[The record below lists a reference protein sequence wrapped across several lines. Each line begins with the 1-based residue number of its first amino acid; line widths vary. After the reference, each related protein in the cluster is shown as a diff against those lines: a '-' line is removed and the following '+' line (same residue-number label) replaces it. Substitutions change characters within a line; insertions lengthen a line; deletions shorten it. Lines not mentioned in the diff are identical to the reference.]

1 MEKAYNPSTGE
12 VLFLVDNQWTKP
24 EQVAENPKTGER
36 AYLVN
41 NQWEIFKPPA
51 ATAPKAAPAAAPKAA
66 PAAAPKA
73 APAAAPTEG
82 VTTSPMG
89 DDALGSAI
97 MNAAQGP
104 TVPTQKREYT
114 GSVFDTVTAPE
125 PKFNPAEAQRLS
137 RREYAQREPQPPS
150 RYQEVRATPES
161 ETRDRTVREKALDA
175 SLGVFQG
182 GVGFFKGITDNL
194 PGLSED
200 LGLDAVTQGLERLKS
215 PQLRSS
221 SAGRTALINAAR
233 KNQGELAATRAAFS
247 TLFSPAGAD
256 ILAQGGGSMVPTVG
270 MSLMGLGVKAMAAA
284 NALATAGESANKTA
298 EALEKIS
305 PEDWSKNDMYQTLRE
320 RGLSHRDTVKLL
332 SPIYAIPAQ
341 TAGGAAG
348 YLSGRIGLESAL
360 AGKAADR
367 SIRGRAGRAGA
378 ELGGEELETL
388 APGLV
393 SNLTQGALDET
404 VSPLSGLG
412 QEAVET
418 AVGTVPGAAL
428 AARAKARPPA
438 QPQYQRD
445 TSYEGYSEALARSKG
460 FLTPTPR
467 EQVPETAGPLGAMGA
482 VRPGQEA
489 AQPSA
494 PAEELNVPA
503 FQPPTPPAPT
513 AETEEEGQPD
523 PEQIKAEIA
532 QEAAKLETR
541 GISEEDSLRLATK
554 RVQKKYGLEDLGGFK
569 TAAIPDVSNWTDA
582 NLASTLEFQLS
593 KPEQAPEMVTADTP
607 REMRSAQNKPLVAA
621 IQAEIQKRAA
631 DQGAKDVAGTDTT
644 AGGAGAPVVGQPG
657 AGSTAP
663 GVGAVE
669 PSGVVSAGQDVGAT
683 PAGEAV
689 QQPAL
694 TLDERIALDEAEQ
707 AKADAKR
714 AEAQQV
720 AKTNFDAALDQVNSP
735 EYGGDIDAALDS
747 YRQNTID
754 TLVDNGETDQ
764 FVIRQAEDAFDRLA
778 TEYKT
783 KQAPATETPAAKRG
797 RPAVYTPEQK
807 AANKVSADAKKAVK
821 MQADR
826 DVTRAVAALDATS
839 KPLDEGEFEDE
850 EQLALAQE
858 DRRSKRTAAIRSL
871 LQMAS
876 NPFIERGSATGK
888 RVQAALKH
896 ASIKPAEVEAIK
908 KGLERSKKA
917 LADKA
922 ALLGEDA
929 RVDTSFARSTAKVD
943 KPDRA
948 YNKMTTGQQALRHV
962 IKTGNG
968 FQKYLARR
976 LLPFVKDVRFQVI
989 EEDAPLPPQITK
1001 GKAAKDWDMS
1011 RGLFLRVVSTGERFV
1026 FVRGG
1031 TGGPSQGIN
1040 NVTVLHEMLHAAL
1053 NKKIEMAD
1061 YALVVGFDRRS
1072 DLAVAYGGLTNTIAY
1087 VEQKAKVLRE
1097 MGRLPPFMEDLID
1110 GGKIFKDNREFVA
1123 YAMSDPQFQ
1132 EFLMNTRGF
1141 APRDPSLFTRF
1152 VSNVRRFFNMKPED
1166 ASALADVIDVT
1177 DKMLSARMTAV
1188 MRDRVRE
1195 QQEEARTAAEIS
1207 SQDKRTLQELD
1218 EDIAKA
1224 KDVLANSRLLE
1235 EARGLNLLQLAR
1247 DPQKVAE
1254 LIPDIWS
1261 KMDYAQRSALVKMP
1275 TFDYLAKWA
1284 ERSGVPRIQEIQA
1297 DVQRML
1303 GMSQQLLTGA
1313 GQVIDATKRAF
1324 DADPT
1329 LRRKL
1334 EDLPMIA
1341 TISRYDPA
1349 DTKRL
1354 RRNVEVDD
1362 MYKDLGPNG
1371 QEAYL
1376 RIRDYY
1382 KDISDLYTDLL
1393 DEQIAS
1399 LQGVSDEQKNRLM
1412 VLVRK
1417 TFEADAKI
1425 DPFFPLVR
1433 AGDFWLS
1440 TGKGEDRKFVIF
1452 ESREKRNKR
1461 ADELMKTGVD
1471 VDVGNDMAS
1480 LRKATKDSSMMLK
1493 QLFDAVDSANFAVDS
1508 TDPKSLAA
1516 ARDGMKDAMY
1526 QIYLNG
1532 MPEQSFR
1539 KMFIHRKNRAGFR
1552 TDILQ
1557 NLATTASKNSIQLA
1571 RLKYGPKLRNN
1582 LSAAKDS
1589 IVGREELTPFVQ
1601 EAERR
1606 VNLAL
1611 SGEQGGLSE
1620 GIAGVA
1626 NKASFIW
1633 YMSGASSALIQPFSL
1648 FISGLPV
1655 LGANHGDMVGAAR
1668 ELGKMVTYLNQ
1679 YGVVRKNADGTTSYV
1694 APSLANNTS
1703 LSLDERRAVR
1713 EMVQQGV
1720 QQSTYASLVW
1730 GYKQTPTD
1738 QLDSIPQKGK
1748 ALANVLVGG
1757 LLHNMERLT
1766 REAVYLASYRL
1777 GIERGLSPKEAV
1789 QQAVS
1794 DTNEALG
1801 NYDITNRPRWM
1812 QTGIGKMA
1820 FQFKMYP
1827 LQMTLL
1833 MLTNFKRML
1842 PLLNK
1847 EGKKEAATKFFGV
1860 FATAGILG
1868 GYTALPMFS
1877 AVAGLLGWAW
1887 KEFGKDP
1894 EWPDELKDKSYET
1907 WVRKV
1912 FLPEKLGDINI
1923 GGVPLNEW
1931 LEYGPINAVTGW
1943 DISSRIGLNDL
1954 WGRDSKETKS
1964 ARDSFIAWFIDH
1976 FGGPTASLG
1985 LSWIDAAE
1993 AFALGDYQ
2001 KGVERMAPA
2010 AIRNLVIANKYADE
2024 GMLTAAGKE
2033 IVPKDDVRFGEL
2045 LGQSIGF
2052 RPERLAKAQEFSFKA
2067 TGIEQKILNER
2078 DFIMKKLNIA
2088 HRKGRDAEFERIIDK
2103 EVDKFNTK
2111 NPLHMI
2117 EAEDIYNSIIKQA
2130 ELRESA
2136 RLGLNITEKNAHLF
2150 DEAMSIMEK
2159 QAEKERKK

>member
-1 MEKAYNPSTGE
+1 MARDVTVTFDDGSSTIYKNAPDNLTPEAAIARAEGDFQGRRVVGLDGGRKAAP
-12 VLFLVDNQWTKP
+12 
-24 EQVAENPKTGER
+24 VAP
-36 AYLVN
+36 
-41 NQWEIFKPPA
+41 
-51 ATAPKAAPAAAPKAA
+51 APKAAPA
-66 PAAAPKA
+66 PAK
-73 APAAAPTEG
+73 E
-82 VTTSPMG
+82 VTTSPYVGTMG
-89 DDALGSAI
+89 DDFGAAI
-97 MNAAQGP
+97 MGAAQES

-114 GSVFDTVTAPE
+114 GSVFDTTPAPE
-125 PKFNPAEAQRLS
+125 PKFDPAEAQRLS
-137 RREYAQREPQPPS
+137 RREYAQRDQQPRS

-161 ETRDRTVREKALDA
+161 ETRDRTVREKYTDA

-284 NALATAGESANKTA
+284 NALATAGESANKTVQ
-298 EALEKIS
+298 ALEKIS

-341 TAGGAAG
+341 TTGGVAG

-393 SNLTQGALDET
+393 SNLTQGTLDET

-418 AVGTVPGAAL
+418 AVGTIPGAAL
-428 AARAKARPPA
+428 AARAKARPSV

-460 FLTPTPR
+460 FLAPTPR
-467 EQVPETAGPLGAMGA
+467 EQAPETAGPLGAMGA

-494 PAEELNVPA
+494 PAAELNVPA
-503 FQPPTPPAPT
+503 FQPPVPPASI
-513 AETEEEGQPD
+513 AQDGDEGQPD

-532 QEAAKLETR
+532 QDAARLETR

-554 RVQKKYGLEDLGGFK
+554 RVEKKYGLDALGGYK
-569 TAAIPDVSNWTDA
+569 TAALPDVSKWPDA
-582 NLASTLEFQLS
+582 ALTSTLEFQLS

-607 REMRSAQNKPLVAA
+607 LGMRSAQNKPLVAA

-631 DQGAKDVAGTDTT
+631 NQGAEDVAGTDTT
-644 AGGAGAPVVGQPG
+644 AGGAGAPVVGQPS
-657 AGSTAP
+657 AVSAP
-663 GVGAVE
+663 AGVGAVE
-669 PSGVVSAGQDVGAT
+669 PSGVVSAGQDVAGT
-683 PAGEAV
+683 PDGEAV
-689 QQPAL
+689 QQSAL
-694 TLDERIALDEAEQ
+694 TPEEEAPVEEEN
-707 AKADAKR
+707 KYL
-714 AEAQQV
+714 
-720 AKTNFDAALDQVNSP
+720 AA
-735 EYGGDIDAALDS
+735 YA
-747 YRQNTID
+747 
-754 TLVDNGETDQ
+754 
-764 FVIRQAEDAFDRLA
+764 
-778 TEYKT
+778 
-783 KQAPATETPAAKRG
+783 APAAATTETPAAPAAQRG
-797 RPAVYTPEQK
+797 RPAVYTPAQK

-826 DVTRAVAALDATS
+826 DVTRAVAALDETS
-839 KPLDEGEFEDE
+839 QPLDEGEFADE
-850 EQLALAQE
+850 EQLASAQE
-858 DRRSKRTAAIRSL
+858 DRRSNRVAAIRNL
-871 LQMAS
+871 LELAS
-876 NPFIERGSATGK
+876 NPFVERGSATGK

-896 ASIKPAEVEAIK
+896 ASIKPAEVEAIR
-908 KGLERSKKA
+908 KGMERSKKA

-929 RVDTSFARSTAKVD
+929 RVDTSFARAKDTAPVKVG
-943 KPDRA
+943 RA
-948 YNKMTTGQQALRHV
+948 DTRFNKMTTAQQALRHV
-962 IKTGNG
+962 IKTGNP
-968 FQKYLARR
+968 FQVFLAKR

-989 EEDAPLPPQITK
+989 EEDAPLPKEIVEGGAT
-1001 GKAAKDWDMS
+1001 KDWGMS
-1011 RGLFLRVVSTGERFV
+1011 RGMFLRIVATGERFV
-1026 FVRGG
+1026 YVRGL
-1031 TGGPSQGIN
+1031 TGGPSQGVN

-1053 NKKIEMAD
+1053 NKKLDMAD
-1061 YALVVGFDRRS
+1061 WA
-1072 DLAVAYGGLTNTIAY
+1072 
-1087 VEQKAKVLRE
+1087 LRE
-1097 MGRLPPFMEDLID
+1097 GVNSNSSLVKAFKSFEETMRLTKERMDDMQEAGTLPEAMYQLVDS
-1110 GGKIFKDNREFVA
+1110 GIFTDAREFLA
-1123 YAMSDPQFQ
+1123 YAMSDPKFQ
-1132 EFLMNTRGF
+1132 KFLMETKGHLKR
-1141 APRDPSLFTRF
+1141 SLFTRF
-1152 VSNVRRFFNMKPED
+1152 VDNVRQFFNMGPSD
-1166 ASALADVIDVT
+1166 VNALSDMIDIT
-1177 DKMLSARMTAV
+1177 DKMLSARMTPLMKKEIEA
-1188 MRDRVRE
+1188 DRAT
-1195 QQEEARTAAEIS
+1195 ARKSEVS

-1224 KDVLANSRLLE
+1224 KDVLATSRLLE
-1235 EARGLNLLQLAR
+1235 ESSGISMAQLAR
-1247 DPQKVAE
+1247 DPKKLAE
-1254 LIPDIWS
+1254 LIPVVWS
-1261 KMDYAQRSALVKMP
+1261 KLDYAGRSALVRMP

-1284 ERSGVPRIQEIQA
+1284 ERYDIPRIQEIQL
-1297 DVQRML
+1297 DVQRMM

-1341 TISRYDPA
+1341 TIARYDPA

-1354 RRNVEVDD
+1354 RRNVEVDN

-1371 QEAYL
+1371 QEAYVRL
-1376 RIRDYY
+1376 RDYY

-1393 DEQIAS
+1393 DEQIAG

-1417 TFEADAKI
+1417 TYEADAKI

-1433 AGDFWLS
+1433 VGDFWLS
-1440 TGKGEDRKFVIF
+1440 TGKRDDKKFVMF
-1452 ESREKRNKR
+1452 KSREERNDR
-1461 ADELMKTGVD
+1461 AEQLRATGAD
-1471 VDVGNDMAS
+1471 VEVGNNMAD
-1480 LRKATKDSSMMLK
+1480 LRKATKDSSMLLK

-1516 ARDGMKDAMY
+1516 ARDGMKDAIY

-1589 IVGREELTPFVQ
+1589 IAGREELTPFVQ

-1606 VNLAL
+1606 VNIAL
-1611 SGEQGGLSE
+1611 SGERGGAFE
-1620 GIAGVA
+1620 AVAGFA
-1626 NKASFIW
+1626 NKASFVF
-1633 YMSGASSALIQPFSL
+1633 YMTGASTAFIQPLSIY
-1648 FISGLPV
+1648 ISGLPI
-1655 LGANHGDMVGAAR
+1655 LGANHGNVIGAAR
-1668 ELGKMVTYLNQ
+1668 ELGKMMTYLNQ
-1679 YGVVRKNADGTTSYV
+1679 YGVVRKNIDGTTSYV
-1694 APSLANNTS
+1694 APSLANNIN
-1703 LSLDERRAVR
+1703 LNPDERRAVR

-1720 QQSTYASLVW
+1720 EQSTYASLVW
-1730 GYKQTPTD
+1730 GYNQTPTE
-1738 QLDSIPQKGK
+1738 QLDSTTSKGK
-1748 ALANVLVGG
+1748 KLADILVGG

-1766 REAVYLASYRL
+1766 REAVYLAGYRL
-1777 GIERGLSPKEAV
+1777 GRKRGLTHEEAV
-1789 QQAVS
+1789 QQAVK

-1801 NYDITNRPRWM
+1801 NYDMTNRPEWM
-1812 QTGIGKMA
+1812 QKGLGKIL

-1833 MLTNFKRML
+1833 MLTNFKRMW
-1842 PLLNK
+1842 PWLNK
-1847 EGKKEAATKFFGV
+1847 EGKREAATKFFGV
-1860 FATAGILG
+1860 LATTATLG
-1868 GYTALPMFS
+1868 GVTALPMFS
-1877 AVAGLLGWAW
+1877 ALLGVIGWAW
-1887 KEFGKDP
+1887 KEFEKDP
-1894 EWPDELKDKSYET
+1894 DWPDELKDKSFET

-1912 FLPEKLGDINI
+1912 WLPRQLGDISI
-1923 GGVPLNEW
+1923 GGVPANKWVETGPLNA
-1931 LEYGPINAVTGW
+1931 LTGA
-1943 DISSRIGLNDL
+1943 DISSRIGLNDM
-1954 WGRDSKETKS
+1954 WGRDSKEGKT
-1964 ARDSFIAWFIDH
+1964 ARDSAIAWAMDH
-1976 FGGPTASLG
+1976 AGPFPSLI
-1985 LSWIDAAE
+1985 LQFADAYE
-1993 AFALGDYQ
+1993 AFALGDHQ
-2001 KGVERMAPA
+2001 KGLEKLPA
-2010 AIRNLVIANKYADE
+2010 GIKNWLVADRYEDE
-2024 GMLTAAGKE
+2024 GMLNAAGKE
-2033 IVPKDDVRFGEL
+2033 LVPKDDVKAGEL
-2045 LGQSIGF
+2045 WAQRMGF
-2052 RPERLAKAQEFSFKA
+2052 RPARLAEAQDFAFKA
-2067 TGIEQKILNER
+2067 TGIEQKVMNER
-2078 DFIMKKLNIA
+2078 DFIMKRLNLA
-2088 HRKGRDAEFERIIDK
+2088 HRKGREVEFERIIEKD
-2103 EVDKFNTK
+2103 VGAFNKK
-2111 NPLHMI
+2111 NPTYAI
-2117 EAEDIYNSIIKQA
+2117 DGDNIFNSILKQS
-2130 ELRESA
+2130 ELRQGA
-2136 RLGLNITEKNAHLF
+2136 RRGVNVTEKNAVLF
-2150 DEAMSIMEK
+2150 DEALSIAEK

>member
-1 MEKAYNPSTGE
+1 MARDVTVTFDDGSSTIYKNAPDNLTPEAAIARAEGDFQGRRVVGLDGGRKAAP
-12 VLFLVDNQWTKP
+12 
-24 EQVAENPKTGER
+24 VAP
-36 AYLVN
+36 
-41 NQWEIFKPPA
+41 
-51 ATAPKAAPAAAPKAA
+51 APKAAPAA
-66 PAAAPKA
+66 
-73 APAAAPTEG
+73 PTEG
-82 VTTSPMG
+82 VMTSPMG
-89 DDALGSAI
+89 DDSLGSAI
-97 MNAAQGP
+97 MGAAQGP

-114 GSVFDTVTAPE
+114 GSIFDTMAAPE
-125 PKFNPAEAQRLS
+125 PKFDAAEAQRLS
-137 RREYAQREPQPPS
+137 RREYAQRQQQPRS

-161 ETRDRTVREKALDA
+161 ETRDRTLREKYTDA

-284 NALATAGESANKTA
+284 NALATAGESANKTVQ
-298 EALEKIS
+298 ALEKIS

-341 TAGGAAG
+341 TTGGVAG
-348 YLSGRIGLESAL
+348 YLSGRIGLENAL

-393 SNLTQGALDET
+393 SNLTRGTLDET

-428 AARAKARPPA
+428 AARAGARPPA

-467 EQVPETAGPLGAMGA
+467 EQAPETAGPLGAMGA

-523 PEQIKAEIA
+523 LEQIKAEIA
-532 QEAAKLETR
+532 QDAARLETR

-554 RVQKKYGLEDLGGFK
+554 RVEKKYGLDSLGGYK
-569 TAAIPDVSNWTDA
+569 TAALPDVSNWTDA
-582 NLASTLEFQLS
+582 NLTGTLEFQLS

-607 REMRSAQNKPLVAA
+607 REMRSAQNKPLIAA

-631 DQGAKDVAGTDTT
+631 DQGAENVAGTDTT
-644 AGGAGAPVVGQPG
+644 AGGAGAPMVGQPG
-657 AGSTAP
+657 TGSTAP
-663 GVGAVE
+663 GVEAVE
-669 PSGVVSAGQDVGAT
+669 PSGVVPTGQDVGAP

-694 TLDERIALDEAEQ
+694 APEEEAE
-707 AKADAKR
+707 
-714 AEAQQV
+714 AEA
-720 AKTNFDAALDQVNSP
+720 ATP
-735 EYGGDIDAALDS
+735 
-747 YRQNTID
+747 T
-754 TLVDNGETDQ
+754 ET
-764 FVIRQAEDAFDRLA
+764 E
-778 TEYKT
+778 TET
-783 KQAPATETPAAKRG
+783 ETPAAPATETPAAPAAQRG

-807 AANKVSADAKKAVK
+807 AANKTSADAKKAVK

-826 DVTRAVAALDATS
+826 DVTRAVAALDKTS
-839 KPLDEGEFEDE
+839 QPLDEGEFADE
-850 EQLALAQE
+850 EQLASAQE
-858 DRRSKRTAAIRSL
+858 DRRSSRVAAIRKL
-871 LQMAS
+871 LELAS
-876 NPFIERGSATGK
+876 NPFVERGSATGK

-896 ASIKPAEVEAIK
+896 ASIKPAEVEAIR
-908 KGLERSKKA
+908 KGMERSKKA

-989 EEDAPLPPQITK
+989 EEDAPLPSQITK

-1053 NKKIEMAD
+1053 NKKIDMAD
-1061 YALVVGFDRRS
+1061 YALVSGFDRKS

-1087 VEQKAKVLRE
+1087 VEQKVKVLRE
-1097 MGRLPPFMEDLID
+1097 MGKLPPFMEDLIE
-1110 GGKIFKDNREFVA
+1110 GGNIFKDSREFVA

-1132 EFLMNTRGF
+1132 EFLMKTRGF

-1152 VSNVRRFFNMKPED
+1152 VSNVRRFFNMKAED
-1166 ASALADVIDVT
+1166 ANALADVIDVT
-1177 DKMLSARMTAV
+1177 DKMLTSRMTPI
-1188 MRDRVRE
+1188 MRAKVRE
-1195 QQEEARTAAEIS
+1195 QQEEAGTAAEVS

-1224 KDVLANSRLLE
+1224 KDVLATSRLLE
-1235 EARGLNLLQLAR
+1235 ESSGISMAQLAR
-1247 DPQKVAE
+1247 DPKKLAE
-1254 LIPDIWS
+1254 LIPVVWS
-1261 KMDYAQRSALVKMP
+1261 KLDYAGRSALVRMP

-1284 ERSGVPRIQEIQA
+1284 ERYDIPRIQEIQL
-1297 DVQRML
+1297 DVQRMM

-1341 TISRYDPA
+1341 TIGRYDPA

-1354 RRNVEVDD
+1354 RRNVEVDN

-1371 QEAYL
+1371 QEAYVRL
-1376 RIRDYY
+1376 RDYY

-1393 DEQIAS
+1393 DEQIAG

-1433 AGDFWLS
+1433 VGDFWLS
-1440 TGKGEDRKFVIF
+1440 TGKGDDTKFVMF
-1452 ESREKRNKR
+1452 NSREERNKR

-1606 VNLAL
+1606 VNIAL
-1611 SGEQGGLSE
+1611 SGERGGAFE
-1620 GIAGVA
+1620 AFAGFA
-1626 NKASFIW
+1626 NKTSFVF
-1633 YMSGASSALIQPFSL
+1633 YMTGASTALIQPFSIY
-1648 FISGLPV
+1648 ISGLPI
-1655 LGANHGDMVGAAR
+1655 LAANHGDVIGAAR
-1668 ELGKMVTYLNQ
+1668 ELGKMMTYLNQ
-1679 YGVVRKNADGTTSYV
+1679 YGVVRKNIDGTTSYV
-1694 APSLANNTS
+1694 APSLANNMNLTP
-1703 LSLDERRAVR
+1703 DERRAVR

-1720 QQSTYASLVW
+1720 EQSTYASLVW
-1730 GYKQTPTD
+1730 GYNQTPTE
-1738 QLDSIPQKGK
+1738 QLDSATSKGK
-1748 ALANVLVGG
+1748 KLADVLVGG

-1777 GIERGLSPKEAV
+1777 GRKRGLTHEEAV
-1789 QQAVS
+1789 QQAVK

-1801 NYDITNRPRWM
+1801 NYDITNRPVWM
-1812 QTGIGKMA
+1812 QKGLGKIL

-1860 FATAGILG
+1860 LATTVSLG
-1868 GYTALPMFS
+1868 GVTALPMVS
-1877 AVAGLLGWAW
+1877 AMLGVIGWAW

-1894 EWPDELKDKSYET
+1894 EWPDELKDKSFET

-1912 FLPEKLGDINI
+1912 WLPEQLGHISI

-1931 LEYGPINAVTGW
+1931 VETGPLNALTGM
-1943 DISSRIGLNDL
+1943 DIASRIGLNDM
-1954 WGRDSKETKS
+1954 WGRDSKDGKT
-1964 ARDSFIAWFIDH
+1964 ARDSAIAWAVDH
-1976 FGGPTASLG
+1976 SGPTPSLI
-1985 LSWIDAAE
+1985 LQFADAYE
-1993 AFALGDYQ
+1993 AFALGDHQ
-2001 KGVERMAPA
+2001 KGLEKIAPA
-2010 AIRNLVIANKYADE
+2010 AIKNWLIADRYADE

-2033 IVPKDDVRFGEL
+2033 LVPKDEVRAGEL
-2045 LGQSIGF
+2045 WAQRIGF
-2052 RPERLAKAQEFSFKA
+2052 RPERLAKAQEFAFKA
-2067 TGIEQKILNER
+2067 TGIEQKVMNER
-2078 DFIMKKLNIA
+2078 DFIMKRLNLA
-2088 HRKGRDAEFERIIDK
+2088 HRKGRDAEFDRIIDK

-2111 NPLHMI
+2111 NPTYMI
-2117 EAEDIYNSIIKQA
+2117 EAEDIYNSLLKQA
-2130 ELRESA
+2130 ELRESSI
-2136 RLGLNITEKNAHLF
+2136 RGVNLTEKNAILF
-2150 DEAMSIMEK
+2150 DEALDIMEK
-2159 QAEKERKK
+2159 QAAKEKKQK

>member
-51 ATAPKAAPAAAPKAA
+51 ATAPKAAPAAAP
-66 PAAAPKA
+66 
-73 APAAAPTEG
+73 AAAPTEG

-114 GSVFDTVTAPE
+114 GSVFDTVAAPE

-150 RYQEVRATPES
+150 RYQEVKAIPES
-161 ETRDRTVREKALDA
+161 ETRDRTLREMYTDA

-182 GVGFFKGITDNL
+182 GVGFFKSITDNI
-194 PGLSED
+194 PNLSED

-284 NALATAGESANKTA
+284 NALATAGESANKTV

-341 TAGGAAG
+341 TTGGAAG
-348 YLSGRIGLESAL
+348 YLSGRVGLESAL

-438 QPQYQRD
+438 QPKYQRD

-460 FLTPTPR
+460 FLTPPPR
-467 EQVPETAGPLGAMGA
+467 EQAPETAGPLGAMGA

-489 AQPSA
+489 AQPSV

-513 AETEEEGQPD
+513 AETEEGGQPD

-593 KPEQAPEMVTADTP
+593 KPEQAPEMVTADTS

-663 GVGAVE
+663 GVETVE

-694 TLDERIALDEAEQ
+694 TEAE
-707 AKADAKR
+707 
-714 AEAQQV
+714 AEAEAPV
-720 AKTNFDAALDQVNSP
+720 EEENK
-735 EYGGDIDAALDS
+735 Y
-747 YRQNTID
+747 
-754 TLVDNGETDQ
+754 
-764 FVIRQAEDAFDRLA
+764 LA
-778 TEYKT
+778 VFADKA
-783 KQAPATETPAAKRG
+783 APATETPAAKRG

-943 KPDRA
+943 KPDRT

-1061 YALVVGFDRRS
+1061 YALVSGFDRRS

-1097 MGRLPPFMEDLID
+1097 MGRLPSFMEDLID
-1110 GGKIFKDNREFVA
+1110 GGKIFKDSREFVA

-1188 MRDRVRE
+1188 MQDRVRE
-1195 QQEEARTAAEIS
+1195 QQEEARTAAEVS

-1224 KDVLANSRLLE
+1224 KDVLATSRQLE

-1341 TISRYDPA
+1341 TIARYDPA

-1354 RRNVEVDD
+1354 RRNVEVDN

-1376 RIRDYY
+1376 RLRDYY

-1620 GIAGVA
+1620 GIAGLA
-1626 NKASFIW
+1626 NRASFVW
-1633 YMSGASSALIQPFSL
+1633 YMSGASSALIQPFSV

-1655 LGANHGDMVGAAR
+1655 IGANHGDMVGAAR

-1777 GIERGLSPKEAV
+1777 GRKRGLSFEEAV
-1789 QQAVS
+1789 QQAVN
-1794 DTNEALG
+1794 DTNESLG

-2088 HRKGRDAEFERIIDK
+2088 HRKERDAEFERIIDK

-2111 NPLHMI
+2111 NPLYMI
-2117 EAEDIYNSIIKQA
+2117 EAEDILNSIIKQA